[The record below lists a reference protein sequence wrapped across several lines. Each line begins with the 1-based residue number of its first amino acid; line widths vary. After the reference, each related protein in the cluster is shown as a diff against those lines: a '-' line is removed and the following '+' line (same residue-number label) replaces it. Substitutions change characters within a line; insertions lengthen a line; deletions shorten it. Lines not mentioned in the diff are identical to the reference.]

1 MTTDERYIAVGRLL
15 RDCPDIL
22 APIKAARCLHC
33 SKNDVYAN
41 INDGSLPAYLY
52 RSSYL
57 IAKSDLIDYIVAHTD
72 DPPKKNIHKWRKDDE

>member
-1 MTTDERYIAVGRLL
+1 MTTEEKYAAVKRLL

-22 APIKAARCLHC
+22 TPIKAAKWLHC
-33 SKNDVYAN
+33 SKTDVYAN
-41 INDGSLPAYLY
+41 INNSSLPAYLY

-72 DPPKKNIHKWRKDDE
+72 DPPKKNIHKRRRDDE

>member
-1 MTTDERYIAVGRLL
+1 MTTEEKYAAVRRLL

-22 APIKAARCLHC
+22 TPIKAAKWLHC

-41 INDGSLPAYLY
+41 INNSSLPAYLY

-72 DPPKKNIHKWRKDDE
+72 DPPKKNIHKRRRDDE